1 MLKKKLYQSKKK
13 LYTEC
18 MNDRKWGGYRVGAG
32 RKATGRNTV
41 NITLTLLKQ
50 ECQILKQRAESEKLS
65 VSRYIAKYLNLKTDE
80 LPETAQG
87 GETT

>member
-1 MLKKKLYQSKKK
+1 
-13 LYTEC
+13 
-18 MNDRKWGGYRVGAG
+18 MNDRKWGGDRVGAG